1 MGKKTDRK
9 SVDHKNLKVSTADTK
24 LLSKVRR
31 DNGEG
36 PLLQSTAITTVLS
49 ILGLVLTAP
58 RSQMVNPTS
67 VC

>member
-9 SVDHKNLKVSTADTK
+9 SVDHKNLKVSAADTM
-24 LLSKVRR
+24 LLSTVRR

-36 PLLQSTAITTVLS
+36 PQSTVITTVLS

-58 RSQMVNPTS
+58 QSQMVNPTS

>member
-9 SVDHKNLKVSTADTK
+9 SVDHKNLKVSTADTM
-24 LLSKVRR
+24 LLNTVRR

-36 PLLQSTAITTVLS
+36 PQSTVITTVLS

-58 RSQMVNPTS
+58 QSQMVNPTS

>member
-9 SVDHKNLKVSTADTK
+9 SVDHKNLKVSTADTM
-24 LLSKVRR
+24 LLSTVRR
-31 DNGEG
+31 NNGEG
-36 PLLQSTAITTVLS
+36 PQSTVITTVLS

-58 RSQMVNPTS
+58 QSQMVNPTS

>member
-9 SVDHKNLKVSTADTK
+9 SVDHKNLKVSTADTM
-24 LLSKVRR
+24 LLSTVRR

-36 PLLQSTAITTVLS
+36 PQSTVITTVLS

-58 RSQMVNPTS
+58 QSQMVNPTS

>member
-9 SVDHKNLKVSTADTK
+9 SVDHKNLKVSTADTM
-24 LLSKVRR
+24 LLSTVRR
-31 DNGEG
+31 DNGER
-36 PLLQSTAITTVLS
+36 PQSTVITTVLS

-58 RSQMVNPTS
+58 QSQMVNPTS

>member
-9 SVDHKNLKVSTADTK
+9 SVDHKNLKVSTADTM
-24 LLSKVRR
+24 LLSTVRR

-36 PLLQSTAITTVLS
+36 PQSTVITTVLS

-58 RSQMVNPTS
+58 QSQMVNRTS

>member
-9 SVDHKNLKVSTADTK
+9 SVDHKNLKVSTADTM
-24 LLSKVRR
+24 LLSTVRR
-31 DNGEG
+31 DNEEG
-36 PLLQSTAITTVLS
+36 PQSTVITTVLS

-58 RSQMVNPTS
+58 QSQMVNPTS